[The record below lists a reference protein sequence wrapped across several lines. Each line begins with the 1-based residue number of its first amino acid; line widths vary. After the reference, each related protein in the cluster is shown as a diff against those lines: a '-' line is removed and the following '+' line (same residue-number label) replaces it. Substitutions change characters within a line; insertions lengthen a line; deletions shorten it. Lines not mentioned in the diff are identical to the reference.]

1 MATIVI
7 QGVTYDVTTQPCE
20 IAAALK
26 VVRTMRAMGQ
36 QVLET
41 EFRSP
46 VSQRR
51 IRLKDVPLSELND
64 EIAYYDNACSAKS
77 GGGRNR
83 YAKSMRYC

>member
-1 MATIVI
+1 MMAVIVI
-7 QGVTYDVTTQPCE
+7 EGVTYDVTVQTCE

-26 VVRTMRAMGQ
+26 VVRTKRAMGQ

-64 EIAYYDNACSAKS
+64 EIAFYDRACSLKS
-77 GGGRNR
+77 GGRNR
-83 YAKSMRYC
+83 FAKSMRYC

>member
-7 QGVTYDVTTQPCE
+7 QGVTYDVALQPCE
-20 IAAALK
+20 IADALR

-51 IRLKDVPLSELND
+51 IRLKDVSLSELND
-64 EIAYYDNACSAKS
+64 EIAYYDSACNVKN
-77 GGGRNR
+77 GRGRNR
-83 YAKSMRYC
+83 FAKSMRYC